1 VGLWECMQLPWQQ
14 MFGSLSPMGDIT
26 GHMGDITGGFGGNLP
41 SGLLIPT
48 VAISWNKQYRTFHN
62 LGYRWGI
69 AQYLKTEI

>member
-1 VGLWECMQLPWQQ
+1 
-14 MFGSLSPMGDIT
+14 MGDIT